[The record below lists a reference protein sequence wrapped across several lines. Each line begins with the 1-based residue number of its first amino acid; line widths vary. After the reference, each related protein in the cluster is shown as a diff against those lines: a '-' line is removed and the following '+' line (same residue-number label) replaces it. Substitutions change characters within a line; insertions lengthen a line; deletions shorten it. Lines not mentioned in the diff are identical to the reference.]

1 MVVET
6 PEQKGCLTMADA
18 PAQTPKPTETPQ
30 NAPPATATPAPS
42 NDSAPGFF
50 SMATLKSYGIPAALG
65 AVAGT
70 VVFGVP
76 VLAGAAIAAGA
87 TAISRRLR
95 R

>member
-1 MVVET
+1 
-6 PEQKGCLTMADA
+6 MADA
-18 PAQTPKPTETPQ
+18 TPAQTPKQNPT
-30 NAPPATATPAPS
+30 NAPPAATATPSPAPS
-42 NDSAPGFF
+42 NDSQPGFF
-50 SMATLKSYGIPAALG
+50 SMQTLKSYGIPAAVG

>member
-6 PEQKGCLTMADA
+6 TEQKGSLIMADA
-18 PAQTPKPTETPQ
+18 TPTQNPLNTPPVT
-30 NAPPATATPAPS
+30 PPSTSPS
-42 NDSAPGFF
+42 NGNEASPGFF
-50 SMATLKSYGIPAALG
+50 SIATLKAYGVPAAIG